1 MRRYFSFP
9 SPACAELRAR
19 EHRNQNLRTASLLSS
34 FNPGQVLIL
43 TGILYLNFLARLIFA
58 PLLPI
63 IELEFDLA
71 HAAAG
76 ALFFSVFT
84 GYCLGL
90 FGSNFLS
97 SQISHRKTILL
108 SVSGLGGVV
117 MGMSLLKSLPGI
129 HVGLL
134 LLGFSAGLYLPSGI
148 AVLTELVSQ
157 EHWGKALSIHEIAPN
172 LALCTAPLFVEFLLR
187 YLVWR
192 QTLIVLGMLLIFAA
206 VCFWLL
212 GVKSTKKGNPPNLKA
227 IRGLMAAPSFW
238 ILGAVFVLAI
248 GWELGIY
255 TMLPLFLVNELDYPR
270 QYSNTLISIS
280 RVSGVVLLFFSGFLI
295 DRFGQNK
302 AMVFFLIVSGICTI
316 ALGAVH
322 GSFVT
327 PAMILI
333 QAASLAC
340 LFPAIL
346 TVVSR
351 ATTSDVRAL
360 AVSLLALIGFLIG
373 GGMVPPLIGYLAD
386 SISFSFGFCLIG
398 ALSLFM
404 LPFLRFLRAGST

>member
-1 MRRYFSFP
+1 M
-9 SPACAELRAR
+9 
-19 EHRNQNLRTASLLSS
+19 LSS
-34 FNPGQVLIL
+34 FNLGQVLIL
-43 TGILYLNFLARLIFA
+43 TGILYLNFLARLVFA

-76 ALFFSVFT
+76 ALFFSMFT

-90 FGSNFLS
+90 LGSNFLS

-108 SVSGLGGVV
+108 SVWGLGGVM
-117 MGMSLLKSLPGI
+117 MGMSLLESLPGM
-129 HVGLL
+129 HVGLFF
-134 LLGFSAGLYLPSGI
+134 LGISAGIYLPSGI
-148 AVLTELVSQ
+148 AILTELVSQ

-172 LALCTAPLFVEFLLR
+172 LALCTAPLFVESLLR

-192 QTLIVLGMLLIFAA
+192 HTLIVLGISLIFAA
-206 VCFWLL
+206 VYFGLL
-212 GVKSTKKGNPPNLKA
+212 GVKSTEKGKPPNLRA
-227 IRGLMAAPSFW
+227 MTGLMAVPSFW

-255 TMLPLFLVNELDYPR
+255 TMLPLFLVNELGYPR
-270 QYSNTLISIS
+270 QFSNTLISIS
-280 RVSGVVLLFFSGFLI
+280 RVSGVVILFFSGFLI

-302 AMVFFLIVSGICTI
+302 AMLLFLIVSGICTI
-316 ALGAVH
+316 TLGAVH
-322 GSFVT
+322 GALIT

-340 LFPAIL
+340 LFPAVL

-351 ATTSDVRAL
+351 ATSSDVRGL
-360 AVSLLALIGFLIG
+360 AVSLLVLIGFLVG
-373 GGMVPPLIGYLAD
+373 GGMVPPFIGYLAD
-386 SISFSFGFCLIG
+386 SISFSFGFCFIG
-398 ALSLFM
+398 ALSLIM
-404 LPFLRFLRAGST
+404 LPFLRFLRADSTNHHQ